1 MAQPPPLS
9 QIGIGVVAPYD
20 FALDRELWRWA
31 PDDVSLHLT
40 RLPYAP
46 LAATTEMAIH
56 ISESALVAAGAMDV
70 RAVSPAVT
78 AYACTSGSFIGGRAG
93 EAALVAAMKEA
104 GAPDAVTTSGA
115 LLIALRRLGLAR
127 IAVVTP
133 YTPDLTHGLSS
144 FLGEAGIEVVASAG
158 LGLTSEIWM
167 VPYETTA
174 GLVRATDS
182 AEAEA
187 VFVSCTNLP
196 TYDLIATLEADLGKP
211 VLTANQVTMWCAL
224 TIAGRQGRRPGSA
237 IARIMT
243 GELTAVDAAEYADR
257 LRRVRDKMRE
267 RSLAALVVSD
277 PANLFYLTGYD
288 AWSFYTPQ
296 CLVIPAETEP
306 HLFARA
312 QDAAGATFTC
322 NLPAEQIHGYPEEL
336 VHRPDVHPFD
346 WIAGAARDLV
356 PAGELVGVEGDA
368 HFFSPRGYFALA
380 NGLPGNRLV
389 DSAELVNWVR
399 LVKSPSEVGRLRIA
413 GAIAERAMRI
423 ACEQL
428 RPGRRQ
434 CDLVAEILAAQ
445 AIGVPGHGGEYP
457 ALVPLLPTGDASGTP
472 HLTWSDR
479 PFRIGE
485 ATTIELAGVFG
496 RYHAPLARTVM
507 LGDPPQRLIDTAH
520 VVADAMQSTLDAIRP
535 GVTGGVVHE
544 AFDRVIRSHGLRK
557 DSRIGYS
564 IGIGYPPDW
573 GERTVSLRREETTEL
588 AAGMAFHIILG
599 MWMDGWGY
607 ELSEPIV
614 VTATGVERLTDLP
627 HELTI
632 RR

>member
-1 MAQPPPLS
+1 
-9 QIGIGVVAPYD
+9 
-20 FALDRELWRWA
+20 
-31 PDDVSLHLT
+31 
-40 RLPYAP
+40 
-46 LAATTEMAIH
+46 
-56 ISESALVAAGAMDV
+56 
-70 RAVSPAVT
+70 
-78 AYACTSGSFIGGRAG
+78 
-93 EAALVAAMKEA
+93 
-104 GAPDAVTTSGA
+104 
-115 LLIALRRLGLAR
+115 
-127 IAVVTP
+127 
-133 YTPDLTHGLSS
+133 
-144 FLGEAGIEVVASAG
+144 
-158 LGLTSEIWM
+158 
-167 VPYETTA
+167 
-174 GLVRATDS
+174 
-182 AEAEA
+182 
-187 VFVSCTNLP
+187 
-196 TYDLIATLEADLGKP
+196 
-211 VLTANQVTMWCAL
+211 
-224 TIAGRQGRRPGSA
+224 
-237 IARIMT
+237 MT

-380 NGLPGNRLV
+380 NGLHGNRLV

-507 LGDPPQRLIDTAH
+507 LGDPPQRLTDTAR
-520 VVADAMQSTLDAIRP
+520 VVAEAMESTLDAIRP

-588 AAGMAFHIILG
+588 AAGMAFHTILG